1 MPDRWRKDQPVRLTP
16 HQRAMKTA
24 STTVTCIRLSMETH
38 SSMPWM
44 LEPVGP
50 KQTAGV
56 CLMALSR
63 IVPGGCVP
71 V

>member
-1 MPDRWRKDQPVRLTP
+1 
-16 HQRAMKTA
+16 MKTA